1 MLCTICFWL
10 NNKEGLIQYMN
21 DVSFFF
27 NSDSSQRPS
36 SHPNTM
42 EWIHI
47 TSHLGTILPEPHHHH
62 HQWYV
67 ILLKE
72 QRAASI
78 LLLHYELLLVPE

>member
-1 MLCTICFWL
+1 
-10 NNKEGLIQYMN
+10 MN
-21 DVSFFF
+21 EVFFLQLRLK
-27 NSDSSQRPS
+27 QRPS

-67 ILLKE
+67 ILLRE

-78 LLLHYELLLVPE
+78 LLHYELLLVPE